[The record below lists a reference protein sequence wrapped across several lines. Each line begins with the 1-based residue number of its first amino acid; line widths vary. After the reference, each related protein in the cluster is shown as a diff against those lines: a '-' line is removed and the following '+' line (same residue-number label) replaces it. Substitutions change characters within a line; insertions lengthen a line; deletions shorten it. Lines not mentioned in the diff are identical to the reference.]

1 MDVWVET
8 VGARR
13 SLLATFESLSA
24 DQWDAPS
31 LCEEWTIRDVLA
43 HLVLAAKPPPRRY
56 ATAVLRTRSFDAAN
70 RELAVADARAP
81 VDELLASYRHVID
94 NRFAPPGWPK
104 AAPLTDIVL
113 HGFDVRIPLGLE
125 DDGPAPEIYEP
136 VMGLLL
142 GRQGGTFVRS
152 GRPKVRW
159 VATDLDWSS
168 GSGGSGGSDDEVRGT
183 MADLA
188 LAATGR
194 AVRVD
199 RLTGPGV
206 DRLRSWAG

>member
-8 VGARR
+8 VAARR
-13 SLLATFESLSA
+13 SLLATFASLSSE
-24 DQWDAPS
+24 QWDVPS
-31 LCEEWTIRDVLA
+31 LCEGWTVRDVLA
-43 HLVLAAKPPPRRY
+43 HLVLAAKPPRRRY

-70 RELAVADARAP
+70 RDLAIADAKAP
-81 VDELLASYRHVID
+81 VDQLLASYDDVIES
-94 NRFAPPGWPK
+94 RFAPPGWPK
-104 AAPLTDIVL
+104 AAPLTDVVL

-125 DDGPAPEIYEP
+125 VDGPAAEVYEP

-152 GRPKVRW
+152 GRPTVRW

-168 GSGGSGGSDDEVRGT
+168 GSDGSGEEVRG
-183 MADLA
+183 AISDLA

-194 AVRVD
+194 AVRLD

-206 DRLRSWAG
+206 DRLRAWGA